1 VSRGAATSAD
11 RTDGDA
17 AGEGSTA
24 ERDSNSG
31 ADSEADGATAETRT
45 RSRLVAERETRRWYG
60 IAGVA
65 LVAAGAA
72 VYTTTPALLLASAV
86 CAGVLGAI
94 RVAPTPTPE
103 VVVDRSFDREVSPG
117 DDLEIVVTVRNAGGT
132 LPDVRLIDRPPETV
146 PVVGGS
152 ARRAGLLRTD
162 ETMRLTYTVAA
173 SRGRH
178 EFGAP
183 VLIARDLFGTVER
196 EYELAVPDELT
207 VPPDFRPLEA
217 APVRAL
223 ATGHVGR
230 LPTDR
235 GGSGIEFYQTREYRP
250 GDPMN
255 RIDWNR
261 LAKTDELATLEFR
274 TERSASVVIVAD
286 VREEAFVSPGEGA
299 PSAAAVGL
307 GAVDRL
313 FPTFLDAGD
322 TVGLAALGE
331 EVTWLAPGNGPT
343 HRARGRE
350 LLANDPAF
358 STDSAPETMRS
369 ILGVRD
375 LRRRLSETDQL
386 VVCSPLCDDSI
397 ERTIRMLDAYG
408 NRATVVSPDPTTADS
423 PGHTVAQIERRQRI
437 DRLRRAGVRVVDWS
451 PATSLDTAIARAS
464 ERWAR

>member
-1 VSRGAATSAD
+1 MGEDATS
-11 RTDGDA
+11 GDPT
-17 AGEGSTA
+17 G
-24 ERDSNSG
+24 ERDSDLS
-31 ADSEADGATAETRT
+31 AEASAKTDDATAEART

-103 VVVDRSFDREVSPG
+103 IVVDRSFDSELSSG
-117 DDLEIVVTVRNAGGT
+117 DKVEIVVTVRNVGGT
-132 LPDVRLIDRPPETV
+132 LPDIRLIDRPPETV

-152 ARRAGLLRTD
+152 ARRAGLLRRE
-162 ETMRLTYTVAA
+162 ETMRMSYTVAA

-178 EFGAP
+178 EFGAL
-183 VLIARDLFGTVER
+183 VLIARDLFGTTER
-196 EYELAVPDELT
+196 EYELAVPDELI
-207 VPPDFRPLEA
+207 VQPDFRPLEA

-235 GGSGIEFYQTREYRP
+235 GGSGIEFYQTREYRS

-286 VREEAFVSPGEGA
+286 VREEAFVSPGESA
-299 PSAAAVGL
+299 LSAAAVGL

-322 TVGLAALGE
+322 AVGLAALGE
-331 EVTWLAPGNGPT
+331 KVTWLAPGSGPT
-343 HRARGRE
+343 HRARGQE

-397 ERTIRMLDAYG
+397 ERTIRMLDTYG
-408 NRATVVSPDPTTADS
+408 NRATVVSPDPTTTDT

-451 PATSLDTAIARAS
+451 PETNLDTAIARAS

>member
-1 VSRGAATSAD
+1 MGEDATS
-11 RTDGDA
+11 GDPTGA
-17 AGEGSTA
+17 
-24 ERDSNSG
+24 RDSDSS
-31 ADSEADGATAETRT
+31 AEDSEASPETDDAPAEART

-103 VVVDRSFDREVSPG
+103 IVVDRSFDSELSSG
-117 DDLEIVVTVRNAGGT
+117 DKVEIVVTVRNVGGT
-132 LPDVRLIDRPPETV
+132 LPDIRLIDRPPETV

-152 ARRAGLLRTD
+152 ARRAGLLRRE
-162 ETMRLTYTVAA
+162 ETMRTSYTVAA

-183 VLIARDLFGTVER
+183 VLIARDLFGTTER
-196 EYELAVPDELT
+196 EYELAVPDELI
-207 VPPDFRPLEA
+207 VQPDFRPLEA

-286 VREEAFVSPGEGA
+286 VREEAFVSPGEGTL
-299 PSAAAVGL
+299 SAAAVGL

-322 TVGLAALGE
+322 AVGLAALDE
-331 EVTWLAPGNGPT
+331 KVTWLAPGSGPT
-343 HRARGRE
+343 HRARGQE
-350 LLANDPAF
+350 LLANNPAF

-408 NRATVVSPDPTTADS
+408 NRATVVSPDPTTTDT

-451 PATSLDTAIARAS
+451 PGTNLDTAIARAS